1 MDEERGTQREIA
13 RTYRDRVQSR
23 FTRTVWRRTRFLLS
37 VLLFAGG
44 VVAIYYCEKEKPQE
58 FFNPGPLSRSH
69 SHLEAVSS
77 GIYRT
82 PPVGQRAHT
91 FVVSDGEALRDNC
104 ASCHVPER
112 LTSSSAE
119 QPPGFFHVLNDRFK
133 NGAPSFERIDR
144 ACAKCHQQHDFHQ
157 PNVVMNRSCSAC
169 HREHQGLDALMR
181 VVSLDCAS
189 CHNSSAVMQ
198 ASAER
203 GKQLPRQRFHLNP
216 KLVNFRQITLQ
227 LPRPADGYTKT
238 FASFSEGHPPFQL
251 QRDNVRDNN
260 ALRFNHSRHLNSN
273 DIPPTKAGKLD
284 CNYCHQPE
292 PNGRYMQPISFEA
305 HCQECHSLQFDVR
318 NPDFQLPHGDAQ
330 LVRTFLRTLPAQYA
344 ELARRKRGLTNET
357 KINEFAVQQVRQLLT
372 QFPNAKELE
381 RNVFFTTDPYKG
393 AQQNDSSSRAK
404 YTGCAYCHEVKQ
416 AAGISYPT
424 AEITKPVM
432 IERWLP
438 HAHFSHAKHAMVA
451 SCRECHVAVAS
462 SRLTSDVLIP
472 TKESCVRCH
481 SAEGI
486 ARKASECATCHLY
499 HSPGQASSVP
509 KTASTISL
517 EQMLLGASRSG
528 VRGPSP

>member
-1 MDEERGTQREIA
+1 MNEERGTQREIA
-13 RTYRDRVQSR
+13 KKYRDRVQSR
-23 FTRTVWRRTRFLLS
+23 FTRTVWRSERFLLS
-37 VLLFAGG
+37 VVLFAGG
-44 VVAIYYCEKEKPQE
+44 VVAIYYCEKEKPQT

-69 SHLEAVSS
+69 AHLQK
-77 GIYRT
+77 G
-82 PPVGQRAHT
+82 
-91 FVVSDGEALRDNC
+91 C

-112 LTSSSAE
+112 LTSSSAG
-119 QPPGFFHVLNDRFK
+119 QPPAFFQVLNDRFEK
-133 NGAPSFERIDR
+133 GAPSFERIDR
-144 ACAKCHQQHDFHQ
+144 ACGQCHQQHDFHE
-157 PNVVMNRSCSAC
+157 PNVVTNRSCSAC

-181 VVSLDCAS
+181 IVSLDCAS
-189 CHNSSAVMQ
+189 CHNNSAVMQ

-216 KLVNFRQITLQ
+216 KLVNFRQIVLQ

-251 QRDNVRDNN
+251 QRENVRDNDV
-260 ALRFNHSRHLNSN
+260 LRFNHARHLNSS

-292 PNGRYMQPISFEA
+292 SNGRYMQPISFDA

-372 QFPNAKELE
+372 QFSNAEELE
-381 RNVFFTTDPYKG
+381 RSVFFTTDPYK
-393 AQQNDSSSRAK
+393 ASQKNDSSSRAK
-404 YTGCAYCHEVKQ
+404 YTGCAFCHEVKQ

-451 SCRECHVAVAS
+451 SCRECHVAAAS
-462 SRLTSDVLIP
+462 SRLTSDVLMP
-472 TKESCVRCH
+472 AKESCVRCH
-481 SAEGI
+481 SAGGI

-499 HSPGQASSVP
+499 HSPDQSA
-509 KTASTISL
+509 L
-517 EQMLLGASRSG
+517 QR
-528 VRGPSP
+528 

>member
-13 RTYRDRVQSR
+13 KSYRDRVQSR
-23 FTRTVWRRTRFLLS
+23 FTRTVWRSARFLLS
-37 VLLFAGG
+37 IVLFAGG

-58 FFNPGPLSRSH
+58 FFNTGPLSRSH
-69 SHLEAVSS
+69 AHL
-77 GIYRT
+77 
-82 PPVGQRAHT
+82 Q
-91 FVVSDGEALRDNC
+91 DGC
-104 ASCHVPER
+104 VSCHVPER
-112 LTSSSAE
+112 LTSSSVG
-119 QPPGFFHVLNDRFK
+119 QPPAFFQVLNDRFEK
-133 NGAPSFERIDR
+133 GAPSFERIDR
-144 ACAKCHQQHDFHQ
+144 ACGQCHQQHDFHE
-157 PNVVMNRSCSAC
+157 PNVVTNRSCSAC

-181 VVSLDCAS
+181 IVSLDCAS
-189 CHNSSAVMQ
+189 CHNNSAVMQ

-216 KLVNFRQITLQ
+216 KLVNFRQIVLP

-251 QRDNVRDNN
+251 QRENVRDNDV
-260 ALRFNHSRHLNSN
+260 LRFNHARHLNSS

-305 HCQECHSLQFDVR
+305 HCQECHALQFDVR

-372 QFPNAKELE
+372 QFSNAEELE
-381 RNVFFTTDPYKG
+381 RSVFFTTDPYK
-393 AQQNDSSSRAK
+393 ASQQNDASSRAK
-404 YTGCAYCHEVKQ
+404 YIGCAFCHEVKQ

-438 HAHFSHAKHAMVA
+438 HAHFSHAKHATVA
-451 SCRECHVAVAS
+451 SCRECHVAEAS

-472 TKESCVRCH
+472 VKESCVSCH
-481 SAEGI
+481 SAGGI

-499 HSPGQASSVP
+499 HSPDQPS
-509 KTASTISL
+509 TAAMTDSTISFK
-517 EQMLLGASRSG
+517 QMLLKIDALRH
-528 VRGPSP
+528 